1 MLPHRIISVKEDV
14 DESMNEIT
22 SLVSEKNI
30 SKKEDN
36 GKSMNDLLVK
46 MENILISDD
55 PGTWPDHL
63 NNKSIEI
70 LIMHHPVQ
78 VKNYN
83 FPLDEMNRK
92 FSEIYYYRNM
102 SNSEKVIRPWLLYSI
117 INNSVYC
124 LYCKIFNKKQSNQ
137 FITGC
142 NDWQHLSFL
151 LSKHELSHNH
161 LTCCQEWSKL
171 TLSLK
176 KGTTI
181 DCIQQRIYELEK
193 KRWYAVLERIIYII
207 QFLSQQSLAF
217 RESSN
222 LLYHHNNG
230 NFLKLTEMISKFDNV
245 MLEHLRRVEK
255 SQNRHSK
262 QAHYLGDKIQNEL
275 IALIAENIKSKII
288 DMLKESKYYSII
300 LDCTPDVS
308 HSEQLTIVVRF
319 VKKNEAV
326 ICEHFLGFVPINDST
341 GKGLSDCLLNILA
354 ELKLNINDLRGQG
367 YDNGANMRGKHNG
380 VQKKI
385 LQINPRAF
393 FVPCSA
399 HSLNLVVNDAAKMS
413 FEIIDFF
420 NIVQELYVYFSV
432 STKRWNILKKNIS
445 NLTLK
450 PLSNSRWESRIESI
464 KPLKYQLG
472 EIYDSLIQINED
484 ETDDMNT
491 RLLAQSLCKKIQS
504 FKFICATIIWYKI
517 LSKINVVSKMF
528 QDPKLN
534 IGIALEMIENLKE
547 YFTKKRS
554 NEHFLD
560 IISKSKKLSLN
571 VNGDTTFPIEQRL
584 RKRKKHFDYE
594 TEDEPIID
602 PQNSFKCNFYYII
615 LDSTL
620 SSLNERFELLRSN
633 SDIFLIFYSIKNLIQ
648 MSDKE
653 LLKHCNDL
661 QIHLTDN
668 VLNES
673 DISGPE
679 LYEEI
684 ISLRIHLKLDYNS
697 HDVLNYIHTNG
708 LSSFFPNMC
717 IALRIYLTMPV
728 SVATGE
734 RSFSKLKIVKNYLRS
749 TMNQDRLTNLS
760 IISIE
765 HQLCQS
771 VDTKSL
777 IEKFSAVK
785 ARKVHFV

>member
-1 MLPHRIISVKEDV
+1 
-14 DESMNEIT
+14 
-22 SLVSEKNI
+22 
-30 SKKEDN
+30 
-36 GKSMNDLLVK
+36 
-46 MENILISDD
+46 
-55 PGTWPDHL
+55 
-63 NNKSIEI
+63 
-70 LIMHHPVQ
+70 
-78 VKNYN
+78 
-83 FPLDEMNRK
+83 
-92 FSEIYYYRNM
+92 
-102 SNSEKVIRPWLLYSI
+102 
-117 INNSVYC
+117 
-124 LYCKIFNKKQSNQ
+124 
-137 FITGC
+137 
-142 NDWQHLSFL
+142 
-151 LSKHELSHNH
+151 
-161 LTCCQEWSKL
+161 L
-171 TLSLK
+171 TLRGLV
-176 KGTTI
+176 G
-181 DCIQQRIYELEK
+181 
-193 KRWYAVLERIIYII
+193 
-207 QFLSQQSLAF
+207 
-217 RESSN
+217 
-222 LLYHHNNG
+222 
-230 NFLKLTEMISKFDNV
+230 
-245 MLEHLRRVEK
+245 
-255 SQNRHSK
+255 
-262 QAHYLGDKIQNEL
+262 
-275 IALIAENIKSKII
+275 
-288 DMLKESKYYSII
+288 
-300 LDCTPDVS
+300 
-308 HSEQLTIVVRF
+308 RF

-341 GKGLSDCLLNILA
+341 GKGLSDCLLNVLA

-413 FEIIDFF
+413 FEIVDFF
-420 NIVQELYVYFSV
+420 NIVQELYVYFSA

-450 PLSNSRWESRIESI
+450 PLSNTRWESRIESI

-484 ETDDMNT
+484 ETEDMNT

-517 LSKINVVSKMF
+517 LSKINIVSKMF

-554 NEHFLD
+554 DEHFLD
-560 IISKSKKLSLN
+560 IISKSKKLSLD

-602 PQNSFKCNFYYII
+602 PQNSFKCNFYYTI

-620 SSLNERFELLRSN
+620 SSLNERFELLRTN

-771 VDTKSL
+771 LDTKSL

>member
-1 MLPHRIISVKEDV
+1 
-14 DESMNEIT
+14 
-22 SLVSEKNI
+22 
-30 SKKEDN
+30 
-36 GKSMNDLLVK
+36 MNDLLV
-46 MENILISDD
+46 ENILISDD
-55 PGTWPDHL
+55 PGTWPEHL
-63 NNKSIEI
+63 NNKNIEI
-70 LIMHHPVQ
+70 LIMHHPIQ

-83 FPLDEMNRK
+83 FPQDEMSRK

-102 SNSEKVIRPWLLYSI
+102 SNNEKIIRPWLLYSI
-117 INNSVYC
+117 INNNVYC
-124 LYCKIFNKKQSNQ
+124 LYCKVFNKKQNNQ

-151 LSKHELSHNH
+151 LSKHESSHCH
-161 LTCCQEWSKL
+161 LTCCQKWSQL

-176 KGTTI
+176 KETTI
-181 DCIQQRIYELEK
+181 DCIQQRIYETEK
-193 KRWYAVLERIIYII
+193 KRWFNILERIIYII

-217 RESSN
+217 RGSSN
-222 LLYHHNNG
+222 LLYHHDNG

-245 MLEHLRRVEK
+245 MLEHLHRVEK
-255 SQNRHSK
+255 SQNNSSK
-262 QAHYLGDKIQNEL
+262 LVHYLGDKIQNEL
-275 IALIAENIKSKII
+275 ITLIAEKIKSKII
-288 DMLKESKYYSII
+288 DMIKESKYFSVI

-319 VKKNEAV
+319 VKHNEAV
-326 ICEHFLGFVPINDST
+326 ICEHFLGFVTIYNST
-341 GKGLSDCLLNILA
+341 GKGLSDCLLNVLA

-399 HSLNLVVNDAAKMS
+399 HSLNLVVNDAAKIT
-413 FEIIDFF
+413 FEIVDFF
-420 NIVQELYVYFSV
+420 NIVQELYIFFSA

-450 PLSNSRWESRIESI
+450 PLSNTRWESRIESI

-484 ETDDMNT
+484 ETEDMNT
-491 RLLAQSLCKKIQS
+491 RLLAQSLCRKIQS
-504 FKFICATIIWYKI
+504 FKFICSIIVWHNI

-534 IGIALEMIENLKE
+534 ISNALEMIENLKE
-547 YFTKKRS
+547 YFLTKRS
-554 NEHFLD
+554 DEHYLN
-560 IISKSKKLSLN
+560 IISKSKKLSID

-594 TEDEPIID
+594 TEDEPIVD
-602 PQNSFKCNFYYII
+602 PQNSFKCNFYYSI

-620 SSLNERFELLRSN
+620 SSLNERFQLLKSN
-633 SDIFLIFYSIKNLIQ
+633 SDIFLIFYSIKDLIQ
-648 MSDKE
+648 MPDNE
-653 LLKHCNDL
+653 LMKHCNDL

-673 DISGPE
+673 DINGPE

-684 ISLRIHLKLDYNS
+684 KTLRIHLKLEYNS
-697 HDVLNYIHTNG
+697 QDVLNFIFSNN
-708 LSSFFPNMC
+708 LSSFFPNIC
-717 IALRIYLTMPV
+717 IGLRIYLTLPV
-728 SVATGE
+728 SVASGE

-749 TMNQDRLTNLS
+749 TMSHERLTNLS

-765 HQLCQS
+765 HQLCENI
-771 VDTKSL
+771 DTKLL
-777 IEKFSAVK
+777 IEKFAAIK
-785 ARKVHFV
+785 ARKIPLV